1 MTSVVSIFLCSSVVY
16 EFNSSLPNTESQPR
30 DQPLTHEG
38 LDISA
43 SIEPLIEDKKI
54 EGGEPVKITVK
65 VTNTSQQQSRY
76 LTVKSG
82 FQYDNF
88 TYLRN
93 IAGASGVIIK
103 DGEITFANIVMQ
115 PQQTQEINF
124 EATSFGFENKEFTA
138 TPSLIDTTDK
148 VVAVGDP
155 VRYTVGKGVGLTGG
169 AINANAEGER

>member
-16 EFNSSLPNTESQPR
+16 EFNSSLPNTVSQLR

-93 IAGASGVIIK
+93 IAGASGVIK
-103 DGEITFANIVMQ
+103 KEGEIAFVNIVMQ

-124 EATSFGFENKEFTA
+124 EAIPFLFDNKEFTA
-138 TPSLIDTTDK
+138 KPSLIDTTGK
-148 VVAVGDP
+148 VVIVGDQ
-155 VRYTVGKGVGLTGG
+155 VKYTVGKGEGPVGG
-169 AINANAEGER
+169 AIDLSAEEAR